1 MSQGKNVKAFKQK
14 VRENS
19 NKFNKG
25 IRKPSAKLPI
35 VTKTGDTDD
44 KLMKPEVKKPSEN
57 RARKSGTKFSS
68 GTYTPST
75 KKTVTKFDKNKPT
88 NKPHYEKKPAY
99 NNKPAAP
106 EKKPVRN
113 VFFPSN
119 VKSDPTDKH
128 ITESKSS
135 QVAMDLL
142 NPYYTAINTHII
154 NAIDAVKA
162 KCEGRTSFK
171 VNSNRSKWNKCHAI
185 TFDIKLISTAG
196 NKKTRDLLIYFVKN
210 NKTDITII
218 IANSMADS
226 SAIVYHYSGLAVAC
240 SVGTYLPKIIEST
253 EKLFSGIEN
262 EKKVDNTINNGGNE
276 K

>member
-19 NKFNKG
+19 NKFSKG
-25 IRKPSAKLPI
+25 TRKPSTKLPI

-44 KLMKPEVKKPSEN
+44 KLMKPGVKKSSAN
-57 RARKSGTKFSS
+57 RARKSGTKVPS
-68 GTYTPST
+68 GTYTPSAER
-75 KKTVTKFDKNKPT
+75 TVTKFDKNKST
-88 NKPHYEKKPAY
+88 NKPRYEKKPAY

-154 NAIDAVKA
+154 NAIDAAKA

-185 TFDIKLISTAG
+185 TFDIKFISTTG
-196 NKKTRDLLIYFVKN
+196 NKKTRDLLLYFVKN
-210 NKTDITII
+210 NEKDITII

-253 EKLFSGIEN
+253 ERLFSEVKTDNKSEEVIAET
-262 EKKVDNTINNGGNE
+262 KKD
-276 K
+276 